1 MHGIA
6 RYTLRTTTRLRP
18 SWCQGQAFEHN
29 FIFHI
34 FCKCSPGALYYI
46 IYIIYIQCCLRMC
59 GTNNGGAILQAI
71 LSWWFSFHVLFAFAF
86 GSNEATRSGVNLSLP
101 QPTSRTILSWGGN
114 VKDGQLRSTRCEYPC
129 RHYCSCQWLQLDWI
143 AGTTILTMP
152 SPVVWIRTMH
162 DDVWRCSDA
171 AQTILLSAG
180 WFTCAGFGDG
190 WDCLAKSLDG

>member
-34 FCKCSPGALYYI
+34 FCKCSPGALY
-46 IYIIYIQCCLRMC
+46 IYNIYTYSAASGCVGQTMAARFCRQYSVDGFPFMC
-59 GTNNGGAILQAI
+59 YLHSHLDWMKLHEVVSTCHCPNPPPGQFFHEEETSKTGSWGA
-71 LSWWFSFHVLFAFAF
+71 
-86 GSNEATRSGVNLSLP
+86 RGVNIPADTTVAVSDC
-101 QPTSRTILSWGGN
+101 N
-114 VKDGQLRSTRCEYPC
+114 
-129 RHYCSCQWLQLDWI
+129 WI

>member
-1 MHGIA
+1 MYRWIQYPVGSQWLTSERHKEK
-6 RYTLRTTTRLRP
+6 T
-18 SWCQGQAFEHN
+18 
-29 FIFHI
+29 
-34 FCKCSPGALYYI
+34 K
-46 IYIIYIQCCLRMC
+46 YIQCCLRMC

-86 GSNEATRSGVNLSLP
+86 GLNEATRSGVNLSLP

-129 RHYCSCQWLQLDWI
+129 RRYCSCQWLQLDRWNDNFDYAI
-143 AGTTILTMP
+143 TSSLDTDDAWRCMTM
-152 SPVVWIRTMH
+152 
-162 DDVWRCSDA
+162 WRCSDA